1 MPSIPDFVYAALLY
15 KDDAAP
21 ANPPHKDF
29 ASEREAEN
37 GKLIFLFQ
45 RADEESGLSVTG
57 EAIEI
62 NDPIA
67 LTVYSLSEVRGTVRL
82 KIQVPKECSL
92 EIDDTANFGCKKD
105 EDASDTYTI
114 SASGIATGAYPLKFT
129 MKKGSEIVHIFSEY
143 INVINGLCTDTWNGL
158 GKDEAKKI
166 MQNMIS
172 STVCVRG
179 AGGYYDNTE
188 SYKDT
193 ATASDGNAGIFLMPL
208 ASIQKAIDKII
219 TINDGSSAYTIY
231 VDGILDGTSAT
242 TLGSEGLADFSAL
255 GENLN
260 LTIKALSGTATLD
273 GGARF
278 NESGTVTN
286 AGIEKRVI
294 YASSER
300 YPLNL
305 SSSRAGM

>member
-1 MPSIPDFVYAALLY
+1 
-15 KDDAAP
+15 
-21 ANPPHKDF
+21 
-29 ASEREAEN
+29 
-37 GKLIFLFQ
+37 
-45 RADEESGLSVTG
+45 
-57 EAIEI
+57 
-62 NDPIA
+62 
-67 LTVYSLSEVRGTVRL
+67 
-82 KIQVPKECSL
+82 
-92 EIDDTANFGCKKD
+92 
-105 EDASDTYTI
+105 
-114 SASGIATGAYPLKFT
+114 
-129 MKKGSEIVHIFSEY
+129 
-143 INVINGLCTDTWNGL
+143 
-158 GKDEAKKI
+158 
-166 MQNMIS
+166 MIS
-172 STVCVRG
+172 STVYVRG

-193 ATASDGNAGIFLMPL
+193 ATASDGNTGSFLMPL

-219 TINDGSSAYTIY
+219 AINDGSSAYTIY
-231 VDGILDGTSAT
+231 VDGILDSTSAT

-300 YPLNL
+300 YTLNL
-305 SSSRAGM
+305 TLENLVIKGGNVTSGTISENTAQRGSCIYNDSSLVLQDGIISGDVCVKNDKNNSLKLLGNAVITDGVIDFTEFTDPFETKKYISIGELAKDFVATIKLGTAYQSGDIILFPTSGSPTEADCNRFTIDGGAYGIVLSDGKGVLGIE

>member
-1 MPSIPDFVYAALLY
+1 MPSIPDLVYTALLY

-29 ASEREAEN
+29 ASGREAEN

-45 RADEESGLSVTG
+45 RPDEKSGLSVTG

-67 LTVYSLSEVRGTVRL
+67 LTVYSLSEVRGTVLL

-92 EIDDTANFGCKKD
+92 EIDDTANFDCKKD

-129 MKKGSEIVHIFSEY
+129 VKKGNEIVYIFSEY

-166 MQNMIS
+166 TQNMIS
-172 STVCVRG
+172 STVYVRG

-193 ATASDGNAGIFLMPL
+193 ATASDGNVGSFLMPL

-260 LTIKALSGTATLD
+260 LTTKALSGTATLD

-278 NESGTVTN
+278 NESG
-286 AGIEKRVI
+286 
-294 YASSER
+294 S
-300 YPLNL
+300 
-305 SSSRAGM
+305 